1 MRRLLVDGEVAP
13 DWREPQYSETEI
25 TSKVK
30 SLSLS
35 LILSLRPG
43 PSLSLSLSL
52 SPSLCLSLSPTLTL
66 TLTLTLTSKVK
77 SQGLGPFADAG
88 EVAYLQNVCDGDARE
103 PNPCPSPDTNP
114 GPHLNQVTGVI
125 GAGASRLR
133 SIERAAPRP
142 TSSRHSLRCLP
153 SSLTLTLALP
163 EPKPNL
169 TSPDFSRTPTL
180 PLP

>member
-43 PSLSLSLSL
+43 PSLSLSLSV
-52 SPSLCLSLSPTLTL
+52 SPSLSLSLSP

-88 EVAYLQNVCDGDARE
+88 EVAYLQNVCDGDWRE
-103 PNPCPSPDTNP
+103 PNPCPSPDPNP

-133 SIERAAPRP
+133 SIERAAPRL
-142 TSSRHSLRCLP
+142 TWSRHSLRCLP
-153 SSLTLTLALP
+153 SSLTLTLAQP

-169 TSPDFSRTPTL
+169 TSPKHQPYL
-180 PLP
+180 YPKP

>member
-35 LILSLRPG
+35 LILSLRPS

-52 SPSLCLSLSPTLTL
+52 SPSLSLSLSPTL

-88 EVAYLQNVCDGDARE
+88 EVAYLQNVCDGDGRE

-133 SIERAAPRP
+133 SIEHAAPRP
-142 TSSRHSLRCLP
+142 TWSRHSLRCLP
-153 SSLTLTLALP
+153 SSLTLTLG
-163 EPKPNL
+163 
-169 TSPDFSRTPTL
+169 PT
-180 PLP
+180 

>member
-35 LILSLRPG
+35 LIQSLRPG
-43 PSLSLSLSL
+43 PSLSLSLSA
-52 SPSLCLSLSPTLTL
+52 SPSLSLSLSLSPILTL
-66 TLTLTLTSKVK
+66 TLTPKVK

-114 GPHLNQVTGVI
+114 GPHLNQATGVI
-125 GAGASRLR
+125 GAGASRSR

-142 TSSRHSLRCLP
+142 TWSRHSLRCLP